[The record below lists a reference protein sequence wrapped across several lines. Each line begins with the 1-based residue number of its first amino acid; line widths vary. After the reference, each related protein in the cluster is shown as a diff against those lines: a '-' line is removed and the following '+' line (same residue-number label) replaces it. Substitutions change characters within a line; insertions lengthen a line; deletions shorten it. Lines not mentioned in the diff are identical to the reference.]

1 MIARYWIKDKIL
13 FFIFPFRIIV
23 SDIIVE
29 EDILTG
35 PEFEKFEN
43 FLRIT
48 IRGIIINKNRNNGLS
63 KIII

>member
-13 FFIFPFRIIV
+13 FFIIPFRIIV
-23 SDIIVE
+23 SDTIVE

-43 FLRIT
+43 FLIII
-48 IRGIIINKNRNNGLS
+48 IRGIIINKNKNNGLS

>member
-23 SDIIVE
+23 SDTIVE

-43 FLRIT
+43 FLIII